1 MSGTLQEIDV
11 TGTVSLVSN
20 RYVID
25 TSEGKRYRLAA
36 IMPYQA
42 VSVDYGTGVFADYVG
57 KLVRA
62 VGVTDGGTI
71 WRATLMLVEDKKR
84 KPKRKRE

>member
-1 MSGTLQEIDV
+1 LSGTLQEIDV
-11 TGTVSLVSN
+11 IGTVVLVAN
-20 RYVID
+20 RYVIE
-25 TSEGKRYRLAA
+25 TTEGRRYRLAA

-57 KLVRA
+57 KQARA

-71 WRATLMLVEDKKR
+71 WRASLMSVEDKKR
-84 KPKRKRE
+84 KPKKAHD